1 MSRRLVVRPP
11 LGELHPAASSLWSC
25 SAAIRRARSR
35 SMRCLWGSALIRF
48 ALAIDKSEWPEESE
62 DMPRWPENPDDDI
75 DPAIAP
81 LIEAGEGEA
90 EGFDVAEAD
99 LIRHAEHGDEQGTDP
114 IWRDAAGFR
123 AEEIPGL
130 DADRS
135 GAADVAE

>member
-1 MSRRLVVRPP
+1 MAREPRRLV
-11 LGELHPAASSLWSC
+11 
-25 SAAIRRARSR
+25 
-35 SMRCLWGSALIRF
+35 
-48 ALAIDKSEWPEESE
+48 
-62 DMPRWPENPDDDI
+62 

-123 AEEIPGL
+123 AEEIPDSTTTATARPTTRTRKPDRASRRHEAGERGRRL
-130 DADRS
+130 RRATCEWQFQYDRS
-135 GAADVAE
+135 HPHRSACSESGRRDR

>member
-1 MSRRLVVRPP
+1 MRRRLSQSRTRRQQD
-11 LGELHPAASSLWSC
+11 AAAL
-25 SAAIRRARSR
+25 SR
-35 SMRCLWGSALIRF
+35 F
-48 ALAIDKSEWPEESE
+48 DLAIDKGERPEESE
-62 DMPRWPENPDDDI
+62 DMPRWPENPDDEV

-81 LIEAGEGEA
+81 LIEAGEGES

-130 DADRS
+130 DDDRY
-135 GAADVAE
+135 GAGDDEDPET

>member
-1 MSRRLVVRPP
+1 VTS
-11 LGELHPAASSLWSC
+11 
-25 SAAIRRARSR
+25 I
-35 SMRCLWGSALIRF
+35 ALNRF
-48 ALAIDKSEWPEESE
+48 ALAIDDRESPEEAK

-99 LIRHAEHGDEQGTDP
+99 LVRHAEHWDEQGTDP

-123 AEEIPGL
+123 AQEIPGL
-130 DADRS
+130 DDDRY
-135 GAADVAE
+135 GAGDDEDPET